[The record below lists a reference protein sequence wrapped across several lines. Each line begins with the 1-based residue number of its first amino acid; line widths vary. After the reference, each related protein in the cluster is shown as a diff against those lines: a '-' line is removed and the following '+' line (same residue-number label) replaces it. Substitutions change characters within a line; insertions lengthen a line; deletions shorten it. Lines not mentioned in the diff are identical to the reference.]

1 MGGRSGVRDCLAS
14 VEFYD
19 VDQDRWLPLPD
30 MCEPRTAL
38 AAGCVAGHVYAL
50 GGQGGRQVGTH
61 AMPPCLLSSACLVML
76 MTCNCWDG

>member
-14 VEFYD
+14 VESYD

-50 GGQGGRQVGTH
+50 GGQGGRQVGGR
-61 AMPPCLLSSACLVML
+61 ADVADLSCTLGPVP
-76 MTCNCWDG
+76 GV